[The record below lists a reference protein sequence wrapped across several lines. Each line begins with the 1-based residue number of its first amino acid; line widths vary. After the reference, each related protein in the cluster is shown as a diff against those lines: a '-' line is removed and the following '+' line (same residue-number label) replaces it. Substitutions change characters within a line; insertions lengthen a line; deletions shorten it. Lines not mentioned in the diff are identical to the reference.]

1 MAVKTINLMWKFA
14 AHFIHEE
21 TNTVIANV
29 VAILPYAIMILL
41 EDIK

>member
-1 MAVKTINLMWKFA
+1 MWKFA

-29 VAILPYAIMILL
+29 VAILHAIVILL

>member
-1 MAVKTINLMWKFA
+1 MCKFA
-14 AHFIHEE
+14 AHFIHKE

-29 VAILPYAIMILL
+29 VAILPYAIVILL